1 MRYSVKGNAM
11 KGGIES
17 ANESAGERECK
28 RQYEGSAGRSARE
41 IER

>member
-17 ANESAGERECK
+17 AKESAGERECK
-28 RQYEGSAGRSARE
+28 KECEGSVGRSARE
-41 IER
+41 IQ